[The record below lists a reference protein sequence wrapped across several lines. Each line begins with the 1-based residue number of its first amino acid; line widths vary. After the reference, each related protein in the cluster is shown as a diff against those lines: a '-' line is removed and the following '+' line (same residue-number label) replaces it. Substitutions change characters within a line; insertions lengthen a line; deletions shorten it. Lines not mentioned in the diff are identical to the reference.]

1 MQVAI
6 NLLTL
11 VRTLSKDLGLDSR
24 DVKYVITRLKSERLQ
39 FLTITL
45 PKLVKCVLR
54 GLELGSF
61 QRARDEMRFTH
72 IAWQGSSLRYF
83 RSLLSR
89 IFAGTA
95 DEAAQALYSLRQA
108 CEYLYK
114 LALPFSSEKLAE
126 SEMKYR
132 EQENQLKT
140 AAVSDEWVERL
151 RRNFETYYPKLARA
165 TVDTILK
172 SHRPRGTSG
181 AVSGSSKFRVPFS
194 VWKQLPTIGLCDKS
208 QAALS
213 GYFKPYP
220 SAPVPVT
227 FSRQTSNSDVAEV
240 LFVPKDSRGPRV
252 ISKEP
257 YHRLLAQMSYFDFVS
272 SGLEEI
278 THGRVN
284 FTDQSINQR
293 LAKEASVSRTLV
305 TADLRD
311 ASDSVLYRVV
321 KRLFAGSPGL
331 RYFIRH
337 FRTPKVRLPVSREV
351 IQLEKLAGMGSG
363 LTFPTMAL
371 LIHLAICT
379 LVSARGRASFKEA
392 MLKVHVY
399 GDDLI
404 VPREWWDLAQEALL
418 KTGLKINHEKTFV
431 RAPFRESC
439 GGDYLHGIEV
449 TPVRLRLSAGDLEC
463 RKTSEVVIQ
472 KAAGVLQL
480 ERHCRELLAKGLVHT
495 AEYFYRCL
503 EKALG
508 PLPSVSG
515 ESPYLGRYEVTGRGV
530 YLDSAAYLPITEK
543 VRVPDLVC
551 PYKYLGK
558 VLARP
563 VFDYPQDAVEEIST
577 AGSFGEIALPRKVQ
591 LIKKKRVS
599 HHALYGQ
606 TRSFTTCSEF
616 VEGMMRFYT
625 K

>member
-1 MQVAI
+1 MQVAL

-24 DVKYVITRLKSERLQ
+24 DVKYVITRLRSEGLQ

-61 QRARDEMRFTH
+61 KRARDEMRFTH
-72 IAWQGSSLRYF
+72 ISWQGSSLRYF

-89 IFAGTA
+89 IFAESA
-95 DEAAQALYSLRQA
+95 SDAASALWTLRQA

-114 LALPFSSEKLAE
+114 LALPFTSDQLLNAEMNYDEQETRLKNSPVSSEWA
-126 SEMKYR
+126 
-132 EQENQLKT
+132 
-140 AAVSDEWVERL
+140 ERL
-151 RRNFETYYPKLARA
+151 RRNFETYYPQLARA

-172 SHRPRGTSG
+172 SCRPRPTSG
-181 AVSGSSKFRVPFS
+181 SVAGASKFQLPFS
-194 VWKQLPTIGLCDKS
+194 VWKQSPKIGTCDRS
-208 QAALS
+208 VAALS

-220 SAPVPVT
+220 SAPVPIKLVG
-227 FSRQTSNSDVAEV
+227 SQQIAEV

-257 YHRLLAQMSYFDFVS
+257 YHRLLGQMSYFDFVS
-272 SGLEEI
+272 AALQKI
-278 THGRVN
+278 THGRIQ

-305 TADLRD
+305 TADLKD
-311 ASDSVLYRVV
+311 ASDSVRHRLV
-321 KRLFAGSPGL
+321 KYLFKNAPGL

-337 FRTPKVRLPVSREV
+337 FRTPIVRLPVSGSTLP
-351 IQLEKLAGMGSG
+351 IEKLAGMGSG

-371 LIHLAICT
+371 LIHLSICT
-379 LVSARGRASFKEA
+379 LVSLRGRASFEEA
-392 MLKVHVY
+392 MLKVYVY

-404 VPREWWDLAQEALL
+404 APREWWDLVQESLALS
-418 KTGLKINHEKTFV
+418 GLKVNIEKTFV
-431 RAPFRESC
+431 KAPFRESC
-439 GGDYLHGIEV
+439 GGDYLHGIDV
-449 TPVRLRLSAGDLEC
+449 TPVRLKLPAGDLC
-463 RKTSEVVIQ
+463 QFKSTEVVIQ

-480 ERHCRELLAKGLVHT
+480 ERHCRELITKGLVHT
-495 AEYFYRCL
+495 AEYLYKRL
-503 EKALG
+503 ETVLG
-508 PLPSVSG
+508 KLPNVSG
-515 ESPYLGRYEVTGRGV
+515 ESPYLGRYDLYGHGV
-530 YLDSAAYLPITEK
+530 YLDSSAYFPITEK
-543 VRVPDLVC
+543 VRVPNLVC

-563 VFDYPQDAVEEIST
+563 QFDNTVDAAEELGT
-577 AGSFGEIALPRKVQ
+577 AGSFGEIALPRKIQ

-606 TRSFTTCSEF
+606 ACSFTTCSKP
-616 VEGMMRFYT
+616 VIGMMRFYSR
-625 K
+625 